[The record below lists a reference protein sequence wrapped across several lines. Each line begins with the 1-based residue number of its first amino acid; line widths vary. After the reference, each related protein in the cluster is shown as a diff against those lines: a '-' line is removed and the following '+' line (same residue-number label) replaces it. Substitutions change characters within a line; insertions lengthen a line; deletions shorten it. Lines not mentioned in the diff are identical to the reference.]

1 MMFWNLVSAL
11 LFALPVISALRWHP
25 DHVGYN
31 LNENQTATHPRDY
44 WGEWDNHTYQPSPQ
58 NWRFPF
64 YMLTIDRYVDGDPT
78 NNEANGT
85 VFEHHWLTN
94 QFRFGG
100 DAKGLQDD
108 LDYIQG
114 IGIKVS
120 LYSPCEWR
128 TLTNLC
134 RLYTLWEVHFST
146 GHGQEM
152 ASGHWISPSWIVI
165 TVL

>member
-1 MMFWNLVSAL
+1 MMFWHCLIVSLA
-11 LFALPVISALRWHP
+11 ALPAISALRWHP

-31 LNENQTATHPRDY
+31 LNENVTATHPRDY
-44 WGEWDNHTYQPSPQ
+44 WGEWDNHTYHPSPK

-100 DAKGLQDD
+100 DTQGLLYD

-114 IGIKVS
+114 MGIKVS
-120 LYSPCEWR
+120 LRSSCAAASYSIDR
-128 TLTNLC
+128 ASTLSGL
-134 RLYTLWEVHFST
+134 HSST
-146 GHGQEM
+146 DHGQVM
-152 ASGHWISPSWIVI
+152 ALGRWTLPS
-165 TVL
+165 